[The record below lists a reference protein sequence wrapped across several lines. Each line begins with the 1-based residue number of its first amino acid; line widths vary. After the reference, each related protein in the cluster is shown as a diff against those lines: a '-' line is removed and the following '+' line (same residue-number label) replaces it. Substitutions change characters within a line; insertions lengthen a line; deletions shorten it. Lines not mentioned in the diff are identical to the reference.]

1 MEFNITDQN
10 YDAFVA
16 QGKPMVVD
24 FSAEWCG
31 PCRKLDPVIE
41 EFARQ
46 YDGKVI
52 IGSCNVDEN
61 DDLTAKFGIR
71 NIPAIFFLK
80 DGQVVDKVVGAVT
93 PAVVE
98 EKIQAL
104 L

>member
-1 MEFNITDQN
+1 MDFNINDQN
-10 YDAFVA
+10 YDAFLA

-31 PCRKLDPVIE
+31 PCRAMAPVIE
-41 EFARQ
+41 DFAKK

-61 DDLTAKFGIR
+61 EELTAKFGVR
-71 NIPAIFFLK
+71 NIPAIFFVK
-80 DGQVVDKVVGAVT
+80 NGEVVDKTIGAV
-93 PAVVE
+93 PASTIE
-98 EKIQAL
+98 EKILAL

>member
-1 MEFNITDQN
+1 MDFNITDQN

-31 PCRKLDPVIE
+31 PCRKMAPVIE
-41 EFARQ
+41 EFAKK

-80 DGQVVDKVVGAVT
+80 NGQVVDKVVGAVT

>member
-1 MEFNITDQN
+1 M
-10 YDAFVA
+10 
-16 QGKPMVVD
+16 
-24 FSAEWCG
+24 
-31 PCRKLDPVIE
+31 
-41 EFARQ
+41 
-46 YDGKVI
+46 
-52 IGSCNVDEN
+52 DEN

-98 EKIQAL
+98 DKIQSL

>member
-1 MEFNITDQN
+1 MNFNINDQN
-10 YDAFVA
+10 YDAFLA

-31 PCRKLDPVIE
+31 PCRAMAPVIE
-41 EFARQ
+41 DFAKK

-52 IGSCNVDEN
+52 IGSCNVDESEA
-61 DDLTAKFGIR
+61 LTAKFGVR
-71 NIPAIFFLK
+71 NIPAIFFVK
-80 DGQVVDKVVGAVT
+80 DGEVVDKTIGAV
-93 PAVVE
+93 PASTLE